1 MRKTSFIALIL
12 ALFLPACEKGPET
25 ESGKTGNNTEQTTTE
40 DPGQDPGENPG
51 TDPGGDPGT
60 DPGEDPGQDP
70 GGNPGGEPLT
80 LSVGDYYDG
89 GIVFAVGDDYAKL
102 VSVDEVSCFWAQE
115 SVSTVRVGTQPTA
128 EEGYDNTVMFKER
141 ADMDQ
146 FEAAA
151 WCIYKEGGDWY
162 LPSRTELVAVVKAL
176 KLNTADGL
184 AAVSATCTQ
193 NGGSA
198 IQSTY
203 YWTSCEHA
211 DDAAKAWTVRPSDT
225 GQAAFSKKGGA
236 GRPVRAVKK
245 ISLSGTSSGG
255 QGGDPAQVS
264 DEYDIFLLIGQSNM
278 AGRGVLLAGDEKPFH
293 EKVYLLNS
301 IGIPV
306 PATNPLNEYSDIR
319 KDVAQGINPGFSFS
333 KKIADQ
339 TGRKVL
345 LVVNARGGSALYEWK
360 PSASAG
366 YYSKSVAR
374 TKQAMKYGH
383 VVAILWHQGE
393 SNSGNPDGYLEGLK
407 VIVDQLRTDLKCP
420 NAPFIA
426 GEIAE
431 WHSNASKFNPVIQG
445 IKSVISNSDYV
456 SSQGCGWLKDS
467 SDPHFSRDGQILL
480 GQRYAD
486 KVLQYCYKNQ

>member
-1 MRKTSFIALIL
+1 MIKTSFLALIM
-12 ALFLPACEKGPET
+12 ALFLSSCEKGPVN
-25 ESGKTGNNTEQTTTE
+25 ESGNDTDQPGTE
-40 DPGQDPGENPG
+40 DPGS
-51 TDPGGDPGT
+51 DPGT
-60 DPGEDPGQDP
+60 DPGD
-70 GGNPGGEPLT
+70 NPGEQPLT
-80 LSVGDYYDG
+80 LSIGDYYEG
-89 GIVFAVGDDYAKL
+89 GIVFAVGEDYAKL
-102 VSVDEVSCFWAQE
+102 ISVDEVSCFWAQE
-115 SVSTVRVGTQPTA
+115 SVSNVRVGTQPTA
-128 EEGYDNTVMFKER
+128 EEGYENTVMFKER
-141 ADMDQ
+141 ADLDK

-162 LPSRTELVAVVKAL
+162 LPSRTELVAVVNAL

-184 AAVSATCTQ
+184 EAASETCTS

-198 IQSTY
+198 FQSTY

-211 DDAAKAWTVRPSDT
+211 DDDAKAWTVRPDNK
-225 GQAAFSKKGGA
+225 GQASYAKKGSS

-245 ISLSGTSSGG
+245 ISLTGAHSGD
-255 QGGDPAQVS
+255 QGDDPEQIS

-278 AGRGVLLAGDEKPFH
+278 AGRGVLLPGDEQPFH

-333 KKIADQ
+333 KKIADR

-393 SNSGNPDGYLEGLK
+393 SNSGNPSGYLEGLK
-407 VIVDQLRTDLKCP
+407 TIVDQLRIDLKCP
-420 NAPFIA
+420 DAPFIA

-456 SSQGCGWLKDS
+456 TSQGCGWLKDA
-467 SDPHFSRDGQILL
+467 SDPHFSREGQILL

-486 KVLQYCYKNQ
+486 KVLEYCY